1 MTLATSIQAYFRIR
15 PQRFVDAIR
24 LFFAYG
30 RSALLRVSRPSR
42 FTSVGFLIQGSQN
55 LQVRLDGI
63 RFEVRPRTNDL
74 DLISPKHEPVTT
86 EWLQVES
93 DHIFVDVGAHIGRY
107 TLLAA
112 ASGARVIAIEPEPSN
127 FALLERNVKLNGRS
141 NVALIPCAMTDRPRP
156 VRLSLAPPSNTGT
169 SRILPD
175 LDVTPKDS
183 GKERE
188 VGVPGETLDNL
199 VKAHRLTR
207 IDWLKIDAEGHEAAV
222 LEGGESAL
230 AIARRLIVE
239 VTEGTAEACR
249 KMAAKH
255 GFAVVSVE
263 TGSPASNLLLVKEG
277 G

>member
-1 MTLATSIQAYFRIR
+1 M
-15 PQRFVDAIR
+15 
-24 LFFAYG
+24 
-30 RSALLRVSRPSR
+30 PSR
-42 FTSVGFLIQGSQN
+42 FSSVGFLIPGTQN

-63 RFEVRPRTNDL
+63 RFEVRPQTNDL

-86 EWLQVES
+86 EWFQAEPDDIV
-93 DHIFVDVGAHIGRY
+93 VDVGAHIGRY

-112 ASGARVIAIEPEPSN
+112 ANGARVIAIEPEPTN

-141 NVALIPCAMTDRPRP
+141 NVALMSCAMTDRPRL
-156 VRLSLAPPSNTGT
+156 VRLSIAPPSNTGT

-175 LDVTPKDS
+175 LDLTPKDS
-183 GKERE
+183 GNERE
-188 VGVPGETLDNL
+188 VAVPGETLDNL

-239 VTEGTAEACR
+239 VTEGTAQACR
-249 KMAAKH
+249 RMAAKH
-255 GFAVVSVE
+255 GFVVASVE
-263 TGSPASNLLLVKEG
+263 AGSPASNLLLVKEG
-277 G
+277 W